1 MRGKDKTTRE
11 NKGYRIRWL
20 EYQLDKQKQSYDN
33 KISNLQEKHTL
44 FLECLKENLEHSYNV
59 RWYKLME
66 LVRMDMEEEKA
77 EKEMWE
83 EFEELEKEKGVI
95 TNE

>member
-1 MRGKDKTTRE
+1 MRGKDKNTRE

-33 KISNLQEKHTL
+33 KIANLKEKHTV
-44 FLECLKENLEHSYNV
+44 FLECLKDVLETDYNIKWWKIM
-59 RWYKLME
+59 R

-83 EFEELEKEKGVI
+83 ELEQLQKEKEVL
-95 TNE
+95 TE

>member
-1 MRGKDKTTRE
+1 MRGKDKTARE
-11 NKGYRIRWL
+11 NKGYRIRWS
-20 EYQLDKQKQSYDN
+20 EYQLVKQKQSYDN
-33 KISNLQEKHTL
+33 KIANLKEKHTL
-44 FLECLKENLEHSYNV
+44 FLECLKNALESEHNIKWWKV
-59 RWYKLME
+59 MR

-83 EFEELEKEKGVI
+83 EFEEREREKGVI

>member
-1 MRGKDKTTRE
+1 MRGKDKIARE
-11 NKGYRIRWL
+11 NKGYKIRWL
-20 EYQLDKQKQSYDN
+20 EHQLEKQKQTYDN
-33 KISNLQEKHTL
+33 KIANLNEKHTL
-44 FLECLKENLEHSYNV
+44 FLECLKNALESEYNIKWWKV
-59 RWYKLME
+59 MR

-83 EFEELEKEKGVI
+83 ELEEREQEKGVI